1 MIQRAHEA
9 QAQAHA
15 DDAPNHAG
23 TALDAG
29 GALDAGNA
37 GEEEVNQKLTAPH
50 ITATH
55 HSHARHITAA
65 APQPRHSHHVTAPQ
79 IHRIYTAQAHGARV
93 EAEGMALS
101 DMEGVALSEETGEE
115 GMAFDNS
122 EDDAEWSQDPK
133 GVYRNGSSS
142 SWAQDKDGVWRETDE
157 LMETNE
163 VAGGSRTRRLS
174 SF

>member
-1 MIQRAHEA
+1 
-9 QAQAHA
+9 
-15 DDAPNHAG
+15 
-23 TALDAG
+23 
-29 GALDAGNA
+29 
-37 GEEEVNQKLTAPH
+37 
-50 ITATH
+50 
-55 HSHARHITAA
+55 
-65 APQPRHSHHVTAPQ
+65 
-79 IHRIYTAQAHGARV
+79 
-93 EAEGMALS
+93 MALS